1 MDDGA
6 VRAADA
12 AVGAPGVAGA
22 SGLDWLEEAT
32 IARLQEAMAAG
43 QLTAKQ
49 LVLWYMNR
57 VGAYDRS
64 GVTLNSMLEINP
76 DAVQIAAA
84 LDAERAQRGAR
95 GPMHG
100 IPVLV
105 KDNIDTADKMHTSAG
120 SRALADSYAAEDSH
134 VARRLRE
141 AGAIILGKTNM
152 TEWANFMTRN
162 MPAGYSSRGGQVLNP
177 YGPGRF
183 SPGGSSAGSG
193 SAVAANLAAAAIGT
207 ETSGS
212 ILSPASSNSI
222 VGIKPTVGVVSRT
235 GIIPIM
241 VTQDTAG
248 PMARTVADAAVLLGA
263 VAGIDERDAATVAA
277 GAGGHVHT
285 DYTQFLDAGGLA
297 GARVG
302 VPRELYDKLDESS
315 AGVMNAALD
324 VMRDLGATVV
334 DPIDLPCLR
343 EKMDNLAMVY
353 EFKPALNAYLG
364 RLRPEAP
371 VHTLREL
378 IEYNT
383 RHAAT
388 MLRYGQILLRESEA
402 TSGTLTEPEYVQALT
417 RGIHLCRALG
427 IDGAISEHRLDAMVL
442 PGNWGAG
449 IAARPGYPS
458 VTVPGGYTDKGQPVG
473 VTFTAGAWAEPVL
486 IRLAYAFEQA
496 TRARRAPVL
505 G

>member
-1 MDDGA
+1 MDGIL
-6 VRAADA
+6 DA
-12 AVGAPGVAGA
+12 PE
-22 SGLDWLEEAT
+22 LRWLEEAT
-32 IARLQEAMAAG
+32 IKRLQEAMAAG
-43 QLTAKQ
+43 ELSSRQ
-49 LVLWYMNR
+49 LVLWYMHR
-57 VGAYDRS
+57 IGAYDRN
-64 GVTLNSMLEINP
+64 GMALNSVLEVNP
-76 DAVQIAAA
+76 DALHIAAA
-84 LDAERAQRGAR
+84 LDAERAQRGPR

-105 KDNIDTADKMHTSAG
+105 KDNIDTADKMHTSGG
-120 SRALADSYAAEDSH
+120 SRALADSYATEDSH

-141 AGAIILGKTNM
+141 AGAVILGKTNM

-162 MPAGYSSRGGQVLNP
+162 MPAGYSSRGGQVKSP

-222 VGIKPTVGVVSRT
+222 VGIKPTVGLVSRT

-241 VTQDTAG
+241 HTQDTAG
-248 PMARTVADAAVLLGA
+248 PMARTVEDAAVLLGV
-263 VAGIDERDAATVAA
+263 VAGVDERDPATVAA
-277 GAGGHVHT
+277 AGRFHA
-285 DYTQFLDAGGLA
+285 DYTQFLDIGGLR

-302 VPRELYDKLDESS
+302 IPRELYKTLD
-315 AGVMNAALD
+315 AGIAAVMEAALE
-324 VMRDLGATVV
+324 VLRQQGAKVV
-334 DPIDLPCLR
+334 DPVDMPCLR
-343 EKMDNLAMVY
+343 EKMDNVAMVH

-364 RLRPEAP
+364 RLRPEVP
-371 VHTLREL
+371 VHTLKEL

-383 RHAAT
+383 RDAAT
-388 MLRYGQILLRESEA
+388 MLRYGQTLLKQAEA
-402 TSGTLTEPEYVQALT
+402 TSGTLTEPEYVQGLT
-417 RGIHLCRALG
+417 RGIYLCRALG
-427 IDGAISEHRLDAMVL
+427 IDAAIKEHRLDALVV

-458 VTVPGGYTDKGQPVG
+458 VTVPGGYTEEGQPVG
-473 VTFTAGAWAEPVL
+473 VTFTAGAFAEPVL

-496 TRARRAPVL
+496 TRARKAPVL
-505 G
+505 VAAAAMTG

>member
-1 MDDGA
+1 MG
-6 VRAADA
+6 VKAAGT
-12 AVGAPGVAGA
+12 VGAESLAWV
-22 SGLDWLEEAT
+22 EEAT
-32 IARLQEAMAAG
+32 FARLQEAMAG
-43 QLTAKQ
+43 GELTAKQ
-49 LVLWYMNR
+49 LVLWYMHR
-57 VGAYDRS
+57 IGACDRS
-64 GVTLNSMLEINP
+64 GVAINSVLEVNP

-84 LDAERAQRGAR
+84 LDAERAQRGPR
-95 GPMHG
+95 GPLHG

-120 SRALADSYAAEDSH
+120 SRALADSYAFEDSH
-134 VARRLRE
+134 VARRLRQS
-141 AGAIILGKTNM
+141 GAIILGKTNM

-193 SAVAANLAAAAIGT
+193 AAVAANLAAAAIRT

-222 VGIKPTVGVVSRT
+222 VGIKPTVGTVSRT

-241 VTQDTAG
+241 ITQDTAG
-248 PMARTVADAAVLLGA
+248 PMARTVADAAALLGA
-263 VAGIDERDAATVAA
+263 VAGVDERDAATVAA
-277 GAGGHVHT
+277 GAGGHVHA
-285 DYTQFLDAGGLA
+285 DYAQFLDAGGLA
-297 GARVG
+297 GARLG
-302 VPRELYDKLDESS
+302 VPRELYEKLDESS
-315 AGVMNAALD
+315 TGVMNAALD
-324 VMRDLGATVV
+324 VMRELGATVV

-343 EKMDNLAMVY
+343 EKTDNLAMVY

-364 RLRPEAP
+364 RLRPEVP

-383 RHAAT
+383 RNAAT

-402 TSGTLTEPEYVQALT
+402 TSGTLTEPEYVQSLT
-417 RGIHLCRALG
+417 RGIHVCSTMG
-427 IDGAISEHRLDAMVL
+427 IDWAVAQHKLDALVL
-442 PGNWGAG
+442 PGNWGCN
-449 IAARPGYPS
+449 IAARLGYPS
-458 VTVPGGYTDKGQPVG
+458 VTVPGGYSDKGQPVG
-473 VTFTAGAWAEPVL
+473 VTFTAKAFAEPLL

-496 TRARRAPVL
+496 TRARRVPVL